1 MSNGPIVNTPSKGE
15 SAPRAVQL
23 HQGNGSLTDQD
34 MDVRMSPE
42 KVTFAEPDEV
52 ESAIDENKEDK
63 EVEEAQEESVSQ
75 VNI

>member
-1 MSNGPIVNTPSKGE
+1 
-15 SAPRAVQL
+15 
-23 HQGNGSLTDQD
+23 
-34 MDVRMSPE
+34 MSPE

-63 EVEEAQEESVSQ
+63 EVEKAQEESVSQ